1 MLKSIIEPQKRQLNQ
16 VQKALKSSNKAQIKI
31 PLSQR
36 ILTVQALPVAAII
49 ILIIKA
55 LAKQI
60 SRILQIRCQV
70 ANKCQFRLSTSNL
83 PVTCKPSQTWI
94 SLRQIATA
102 MCLLGQPK
110 QQMATRSS
118 CFSSFIRN
126 RWEHQEGPSAMA
138 CNNSTKLAQSSRH
151 LAVDLMACQI
161 RTAWSGDQVL
171 GTKCTWT

>member
-31 PLSQR
+31 PHSQR

-70 ANKCQFRLSTSNL
+70 ANKCQFRLSTSNQA
-83 PVTCKPSQTWI
+83 VTCKPSQT
-94 SLRQIATA
+94 
-102 MCLLGQPK
+102 
-110 QQMATRSS
+110 
-118 CFSSFIRN
+118 
-126 RWEHQEGPSAMA
+126 
-138 CNNSTKLAQSSRH
+138 
-151 LAVDLMACQI
+151 
-161 RTAWSGDQVL
+161 
-171 GTKCTWT
+171 